1 MRMQG
6 AVLVLVFSMFLGA
19 NTVWAQD
26 DCVGGCDIGCCDTA
40 CCPTGHFYVGAEA
53 AFLKPHMGALGFSAD
68 GHPDAMITPTLDY
81 EASPRFWIGFEN
93 ASGLGLRA
101 TYWQIDGSAR
111 KALVHG
117 DDILDLIGNLGLDL
131 PEIEDLGLGVEMEAE
146 TIDLEVTQRGC
157 LGCMELEFAGGIR
170 YGRMRTG
177 LFVDGTIIDD
187 GEYPFIAGIATE
199 FEGLGPTLALDA
211 RRAIGCNGFAL
222 VGGARGAWLFG
233 STDAFLTGDAA
244 QLIDIQISAEDH
256 VMQVYEVNLGVEWS
270 RCLSNG
276 GEIAVAALWES
287 QVWEWAPVAGLIHQ
301 DVGLSGPTLQVAFTR

>member
-6 AVLVLVFSMFLGA
+6 ALFALIFSMCFGA
-19 NTVWAQD
+19 NAAWAQD
-26 DCVGGCDIGCCDTA
+26 DCVGVWDDACCDTA

-53 AFLKPHMGALGFSAD
+53 AFLKPHMGALGFSVD

-101 TYWQIDGSAR
+101 TYWQIDSSAR
-111 KALVHG
+111 MDLFHS
-117 DDILDLIGNLGLDL
+117 DDISDWLRNEFDL
-131 PEIEDLGLGVEMEAE
+131 PEIGDMGIGVEMEAE

-177 LFVDGTIIDD
+177 LFVDGMIFDERD
-187 GEYPFIAGIATE
+187 YPFKGGIATE
-199 FEGLGPTLALDA
+199 FEGFGPTLALDA
-211 RRAIGCNGFAL
+211 RRPIGCRGFAL
-222 VGGARGAWLFG
+222 VGGARGAWLYG
-233 STDAFLTGDAA
+233 STDGFLTGDAT
-244 QLIDIQISAEDH
+244 QLIDAQISAEDH
-256 VMQVYEVNLGVEWS
+256 VMQVYEVNLGIEWS
-270 RCLSNG
+270 RCMSGG
-276 GEIAVAALWES
+276 GEITVAALWES

-301 DVGLSGPTLQVAFTR
+301 DIGLSGPTLQVAFTR